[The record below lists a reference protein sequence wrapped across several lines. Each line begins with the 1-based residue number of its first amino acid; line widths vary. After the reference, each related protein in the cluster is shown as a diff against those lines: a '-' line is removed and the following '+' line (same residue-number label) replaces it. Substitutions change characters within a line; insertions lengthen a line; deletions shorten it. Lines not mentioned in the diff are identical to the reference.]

1 MFCQF
6 CGAELPEGAR
16 FCPKCG
22 QNCSVQSEVSSDNGF
37 SFDDELSP
45 IEKPTK
51 AKPQTKAAKSKPETV
66 RKKPV
71 EVGHE
76 KASVAGSTE
85 WRYWHE
91 NGSNNNLTEYFD
103 DTLFS
108 ISFEHH
114 GDSFD
119 MPLMSNRGTIVPGT
133 VGRFHIGKKTRKVF
147 YLNEDYQLIACDFY
161 GKNEIL
167 IAGGNGDRV
176 VDFVLNGEDLF
187 IIVQAKDDER
197 SIIKI
202 SQSLDNSV
210 VLKKGYRLRSLAAEQ
225 NYLYYI
231 DGTVLT
237 QYDLKS
243 GAEKVILEREGIKTL
258 QLYNGYLI
266 LTISDNIFSTH
277 DKDNCILLIDPSRML
292 QRVVAQ
298 VAAKSVNCYWD
309 HVFYTDAKNEYIWTI
324 PLTGGTAHLLRNRAS
339 DSLNAACGCL
349 FFVDCASVQVSSI
362 SLRDGKE
369 VLPDEGK
376 VPIAEA
382 EAIRYSLLN
391 QGAEHYK
398 DYTLSQAIL
407 EGIEVLRMTNAKS
420 ELFNYVAFLTLPQ
433 LNKQDENVSAL
444 LNAAGYSPKKT
455 SQAILFVDTT
465 ISHKRSKGFIVA
477 TDGIYSGNRF
487 FPYDYTFD
495 CSRAGTQNIRLTT
508 YEGMRFA
515 KEKRTLD
522 ISCPMF
528 KEGLEDL
535 AELIYTVYAFSF
547 FRTAVISDGYV
558 LPLPKDLSGRKQP
571 GYITVTK
578 KKTAEEVPTEGNAKD
593 SENHVSNSEEHS
605 SEIPQSNIV
614 PEANSKSTQHKSR
627 TSNLV
632 IIFGVIAVVVV
643 GIAIFGKD
651 SNEPKKSNDF
661 YQQESNV
668 VKDTP
673 NSNNSSDPSPST
685 KSSITIAD
693 FIGDYTYDAS
703 FENPDG
709 TWTNFCYSLSIEP
722 ENDGVLVSEMWRG
735 MYIFCNDWASK
746 NDLDEN
752 TLYFVVKYGD
762 NAGTHSLTYIP
773 AEQSP
778 YGSDTIY
785 IDDDT
790 DMPFT
795 KDGYV
800 DNSYSYSD
808 NRYDDSYILPTDSQ
822 YITESDLNGMS
833 KEQVSLAR
841 NEIYA
846 RYGYSFENETVR
858 KYFLQQSWYY
868 EDPAINANTFGVNNL
883 SDCERVNL
891 ETIQQYERDMG
902 WK

>member
-1 MFCQF
+1 MFCQS
-6 CGAELPEGAR
+6 CGAELPDGAR
-16 FCPKCG
+16 FCPQCG
-22 QNCSVQSEVSSDNGF
+22 QNCSVQSKVPNENSF

-51 AKPQTKAAKSKPETV
+51 AKAQTKATKSKSESA
-66 RKKPV
+66 KKKAV
-71 EVGHE
+71 EANHE
-76 KASVAGSTE
+76 KASIVGATE

-147 YLNEDYQLIACDFY
+147 YLNEDYQLIACDLN

-176 VDFVLNGEDLF
+176 VDFVLNDEYLF
-187 IIVQAKDDER
+187 VIVQAKDDER
-197 SIIKI
+197 SIFKI

-258 QLYNGYLI
+258 QLYNGYLV

-369 VLPDEGK
+369 ILPDEGK

-407 EGIEVLRMTNAKS
+407 EGIEVLRMTNTKS

-508 YEGMRFA
+508 YEGERFG

-547 FRTAVISDGYV
+547 FRTAAISDGYV

-571 GYITVTK
+571 GYITAAK
-578 KKTAEEVPTEGNAKD
+578 KKTAEEVPTAGNAKD
-593 SENHVSNSEEHS
+593 SENHAEL
-605 SEIPQSNIV
+605 
-614 PEANSKSTQHKSR
+614 ADSTQLQKDSETAENAPASAEFNAAKQKEYVTEMDQLWR
-627 TSNLV
+627 SKPFKDIFTYNFVKVLLEFLFPLSLGIA
-632 IIFGVIAVVVV
+632 IIFGVVIREILTLFLDNSVISTIIGVLAAIIGLAGAGFLGYHFV
-643 GIAIFGKD
+643 GICISLNEKISGTEGEAIHEKYASYGISD
-651 SNEPKKSNDF
+651 SYTPIGIRGTV
-661 YQQESNV
+661 NV
-668 VKDTP
+668 IV
-673 NSNNSSDPSPST
+673 
-685 KSSITIAD
+685 TIACW
-693 FIGDYTYDAS
+693 FFALVLI
-703 FENPDG
+703 
-709 TWTNFCYSLSIEP
+709 TNL
-722 ENDGVLVSEMWRG
+722 GLG
-735 MYIFCNDWASK
+735 
-746 NDLDEN
+746 LG
-752 TLYFVVKYGD
+752 L
-762 NAGTHSLTYIP
+762 
-773 AEQSP
+773 
-778 YGSDTIY
+778 
-785 IDDDT
+785 
-790 DMPFT
+790 
-795 KDGYV
+795 
-800 DNSYSYSD
+800 
-808 NRYDDSYILPTDSQ
+808 
-822 YITESDLNGMS
+822 
-833 KEQVSLAR
+833 
-841 NEIYA
+841 
-846 RYGYSFENETVR
+846 
-858 KYFLQQSWYY
+858 
-868 EDPAINANTFGVNNL
+868 
-883 SDCERVNL
+883 
-891 ETIQQYERDMG
+891 
-902 WK
+902 